1 MDFWGIKGNKSV
13 CICAMQQKEG
23 SMNTTDRTLEKKLF
37 IGEKDK
43 YWYYISAKL
52 SKYYYFCNTEEK
64 ENATDTV

>member
-1 MDFWGIKGNKSV
+1 MDFWGIKCNKSV

-43 YWYYISAKL
+43 YW
-52 SKYYYFCNTEEK
+52 
-64 ENATDTV
+64 